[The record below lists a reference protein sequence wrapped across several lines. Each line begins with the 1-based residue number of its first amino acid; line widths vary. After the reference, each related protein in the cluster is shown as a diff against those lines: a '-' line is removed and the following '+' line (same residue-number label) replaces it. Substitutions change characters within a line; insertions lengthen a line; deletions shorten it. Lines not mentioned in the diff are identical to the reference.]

1 MPHRITPHHLFMSS
15 AETDEAMRD
24 LAIQLGP
31 FLVAYKD
38 TAATMLAEVRAMLDG
53 EATQVSPEAAE
64 LYAAMAGVPPREQR
78 RILECLDIM
87 RMWRTNAMIDV
98 TRAQSVAIYVGPQI
112 WANDEDERETGR
124 RLAALPKA

>member
-1 MPHRITPHHLFMSS
+1 MPHRVRPHHVFMTS

-24 LAIQLGP
+24 LALQLAP
-31 FLVAYKD
+31 FLVVYRD
-38 TAATMLAEVRAMLDG
+38 TATAMLAEVGAMIDG
-53 EATQVSPEAAE
+53 DVTAVSPEAAE
-64 LYAAMAGVPPREQR
+64 LYAALAGVPPREQR

-87 RMWRTNAMIDV
+87 RMWRTNALIDV